1 MKINALGLSEYFDQ
15 LLKFVTAE
23 LSGKDLDKAIISFAQ
38 RVDLGSEL
46 YYLIQKQN
54 ECNKVFY
61 YSGSDAAETVIAIG
75 SVFSICENGA
85 DRFRKT
91 EDRVKTIF
99 NKVIDNHTSFKEIS
113 IPLFLGA
120 AKFDYGNF
128 DPLWSD
134 YSDSEWFIPK
144 YLIIS
149 KGNENF
155 LVLNSIF
162 NKGDSISDFSSKE
175 INEIKKSISDEGVKS
190 DQNNDSVRL
199 VEEGKDKDKEKE
211 KEKDKEKNE
220 HEWLF
225 NVEKA
230 IELIKEGELRKIVLS
245 RIKTI
250 RLIDEIGLSTIYK
263 KLSRSKN
270 ECNKYLYKSGDSI
283 FIGCSPEK
291 LFSITNNIL
300 KTEAVAGSIK
310 RGLSTED
317 DDQLS
322 LSLLSSSK
330 EKEEHQYVVD
340 FLLSR
345 IKKYGD
351 AIEYPDKLQI
361 KKTQQLQ
368 HLWLPIQCELKKEF
382 SLFAIIND
390 LFPTPAVCGIP
401 KEDAYKIISGLE
413 KYKRGLFSGIIGWF
427 NKNKADIAVGIR
439 SALINKKRCF
449 LFAGCGIVA
458 GSDPTAE
465 YNETELKMETILS
478 ILKDE
483 DQS

>member
-1 MKINALGLSEYFDQ
+1 MKINTKGLSEYFDQ
-15 LLKFVTAE
+15 LLKFFTTE
-23 LSGKDLDKAIISFAQ
+23 LAGKVIDETIISFAQ
-38 RVDLGSEL
+38 KVDLKSKL
-46 YYLIQKQN
+46 SCLIEKQN
-54 ECNKVFY
+54 EFNKVFY
-61 YSGSDAAETVIAIG
+61 YSSSDTAESFFAIG
-75 SVFSICENGA
+75 SVLSICENGA
-85 DRFRKT
+85 DRFLKT

-99 NKVIDNHTSFKEIS
+99 NKIIDNHSGLPEIS

-120 AKFDYGNF
+120 AKFDYGNS

-155 LVLNSIF
+155 LVINSIF
-162 NKGDSISDFSSKE
+162 NKGDSISEFESKE
-175 INEIKKSISDEGVKS
+175 IDEIKKNIFDETVKI
-190 DQNNDSVRL
+190 DQDLNSVGL
-199 VEEGKDKDKEKE
+199 VEDE
-211 KEKDKEKNE
+211 KEKDKKKEDP
-220 HEWLF
+220 EWLF

-230 IELIKEGELRKIVLS
+230 IELIKVGELRKIVLS

-413 KYKRGLFSGIIGWF
+413 KYKRGLFTGIIGWF
-427 NKNKADIAVGIR
+427 NKNKTDIAVGIR
-439 SALINKKRCF
+439 SALINKKRCY

-458 GSDPTAE
+458 GSDPKAE